1 MPRQG
6 DGSSDNAIE
15 ATHDIAHGVGKPE
28 VNSNVASRTNSMMA
42 NVALQSDRVARADK
56 TAPLP
61 EGKDEHGKGLQDVPS
76 SGGQSQGIKEG
87 KDVGQGN

>member
-1 MPRQG
+1 MPRNG
-6 DGSSDNAIE
+6 DGSSDNGPFE
-15 ATHDIAHGVGKPE
+15 AADHNIAHGVGKPD
-28 VNSNVASRTNSMMA
+28 
-42 NVALQSDRVARADK
+42 SDRVDRADK

-61 EGKDEHGKGLQDVPS
+61 EGKDEQGKALQDTAA

>member
-6 DGSSDNAIE
+6 DGSSHNGPFNE
-15 ATHDIAHGVGKPE
+15 FGRDIAHGTGEDK
-28 VNSNVASRTNSMMA
+28 S
-42 NVALQSDRVARADK
+42 RADK

-61 EGKDEHGKGLQDVPS
+61 EGMHEHGAGMPGVNA

-87 KDVGQGN
+87 DSVGQGGRGSKN